1 MHPLLDSFKKTGI
14 LHHAHLVLG
23 DPLKNREA
31 LESLFIELLGRTQGH
46 PDLWE
51 LTIEQVGIDESRSLR
66 DEQSRQPFEATRR
79 IFVIQTF
86 GITEPAQHALLKTL
100 EDPNPSSHF
109 FFLMPGVD
117 DLLPTLRSRFMITHG
132 TASVGGE
139 AALANEFLK
148 KYPSD
153 RQKLLDTFGLAD
165 IDPDKKKEVR
175 RSLEAFL
182 SSLEPL
188 LQDKLRGKEAAKARE
203 SLEELFL
210 VKKYIGDSG
219 AALRLLMDHLA
230 LVLPVF
236 LE

>member
-1 MHPLLDSFKKTGI
+1 MHPLLDSFKKTGV
-14 LHHAHLVLG
+14 LHHAHLILG

-31 LESLFIELLGRTQGH
+31 LEALFIELLGRTQGH

-51 LTIEQVGIDESRSLR
+51 LTIEQIGIDESRALR

-79 IFVIQTF
+79 IFVVQTF

-117 DLLPTLRSRFMITHG
+117 DLLPTLRSRFMVLHG
-132 TASVGGE
+132 TKGE
-139 AALANEFLK
+139 EADEEFARTFLK
-148 KYPSD
+148 KYPAD
-153 RQKLLDTFGLAD
+153 RMKLLEKFGLAD
-165 IDPDKKKEVR
+165 IDPEKKKEVKR
-175 RSLEAFL
+175 FLEAFL
-182 SSLEPL
+182 GSLEPL
-188 LQDKLRGKEAAKARE
+188 LQAKLRGKEAQEAHKA
-203 SLEELFL
+203 LEELFL
-210 VKKYIGDSG
+210 VKKYMGDSG
-219 AALRLLMDHLA
+219 ATLRFLMDHLV